1 MNFLSKYAIQISND
15 IFNQIK
21 SIHSYIADVL
31 YANEAAD
38 LRVKQMI
45 IDIRQLADSPDRGF
59 NTDKKM
65 GRQLLQNH
73 TTLGIPIVSGKY
85 IVLYFIDD
93 SKKIVHVIDLLP
105 TKSDY
110 TQLFL

>member
-1 MNFLSKYAIQISND
+1 MSKYAIQISND

-38 LRVKQMI
+38 LHVKQMI
-45 IDIRQLADSPDRGF
+45 IDIRQLADFPNRGF
-59 NTDKKM
+59 NADKKM